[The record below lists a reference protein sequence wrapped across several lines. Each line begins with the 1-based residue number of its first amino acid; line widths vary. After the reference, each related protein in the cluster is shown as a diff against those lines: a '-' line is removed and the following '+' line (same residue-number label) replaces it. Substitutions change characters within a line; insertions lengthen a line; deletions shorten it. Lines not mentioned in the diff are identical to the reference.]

1 MNDIKAIAAKFPT
14 EGKPL
19 EYSQIKSGHINET
32 YLVTTDAGVK
42 YILQWIN
49 QYVFPNVN
57 ALMNNMSAIGSF
69 LRAEGDGN
77 MAMIS
82 YIDTLDGHNYYDDGE
97 GGAWRI
103 YKFVDNS
110 VCHMRAESS
119 EDFYQSAKA
128 FGGFQY
134 ALRNFPAE
142 NLEETIKNFHN
153 TVDRYEKFRAA
164 IEADEC
170 GRLDSVRAEVDFALK
185 REERACRLHHMRE
198 EGELPVRAT
207 HNDTKINNVLLD
219 KDTGKA
225 ICVID
230 LDTVM
235 PGLSAYDF
243 GDAIRFGAS
252 TAAEDE
258 TELDKVHLDLN
269 LFRAFTKGYLEACP
283 SLVESEVNALAQGAY
298 TMTLECGV
306 RFLTDYLMGDKYFSI
321 DREHHNLDR
330 CRTQFKL
337 IEDMESH
344 WNEMEEIV
352 KQEDSC
358 VHGCQMLEK

>member
-1 MNDIKAIAAKFPT
+1 MNDVKAIAAKFPID
-14 EGKPL
+14 GKPV
-19 EYSQIKSGHINET
+19 EYSQIKTGHINQT
-32 YLVTTDAGVK
+32 YLVTTDQGVK

-57 ALMNNMSAIGSF
+57 ALMNNMSAISSF
-69 LRAEGDGN
+69 LRGEGQGR

-82 YIDTLDGHNYYDDGE
+82 YIDTIDGQNYYDDGE

-103 YKFVDNS
+103 YRFVDNS
-110 VCHMRAESS
+110 VCHMRAEGV

-134 ALRNFPAE
+134 ALRNFPADS
-142 NLEETIKNFHN
+142 LEETIKDFHN
-153 TVDRYEKFRAA
+153 TVDRFNKFRAA
-164 IEADEC
+164 IEEDAC
-170 GRLDSVRAEVDFALK
+170 GRLESVRPEVEFALM

-198 EGELPVRAT
+198 DGKLPVRAT

-219 KDTGKA
+219 KDSGEA
-225 ICVID
+225 LCVID

-258 TELDKVHLDLN
+258 TELDKVHLDLE

-283 SLVESEVNALAQGAY
+283 SLVEGEVEALAQGAY

-321 DREHHNLDR
+321 SREQHNLDR

-337 IEDMESH
+337 IEDMEKH
-344 WNEMEEIV
+344 WGEMEEIV

-358 VHGCQMLEK
+358 VHCAQTLEK